1 MYPQFRRGHLAAAV
15 LFASSSLLGGQAL
28 AEDERLEELDERA
41 ESVVQLGDEVVLG
54 TAEQELKQ
62 APGVSI
68 ITAEDIRKRPPVNDL
83 SEIIRTMPGVNLT
96 GNSSS
101 GQRGNN
107 RQIDIRGMGP
117 ENTLILVD
125 GKPVSS
131 RNSVRYGWRGERDTR
146 GDSNWVPPEEVERI
160 EVLRGPAAAR
170 YGSGAAGGVV
180 NIITKRPT
188 DRLRGS
194 MTVFTNIPESS
205 KDGAT
210 RRANFSLSG
219 PLTEALSF
227 RAYGSANKT
236 DSDDTDINLGHTVNP
251 SRTVAGREGVRN
263 RDLSGMLSWQVTPDQ
278 VVDFEAGF
286 SRQGNIYAGDTQNNN
301 GTANTQGLA
310 DDGAETNRMYREN
323 YAITHNGTWSFGTSR
338 FVAQYDSTRNNRL
351 EEGLAGSVEGQIGA
365 DRSFS
370 TSKLENYRLSGEL
383 NLPLH
388 ALFEQVL
395 TVGAEWNKET
405 LNDPSSLKQGFVG
418 SDSLPGPPRPAR
430 EARKARRRSG
440 RCTWRTISNCAPAP
454 CSPPGCAWTI
464 TATSA

>member
-1 MYPQFRRGHLAAAV
+1 MA
-15 LFASSSLLGGQAL
+15 
-28 AEDERLEELDERA
+28 
-41 ESVVQLGDEVVLG
+41 GD
-54 TAEQELKQ
+54 
-62 APGVSI
+62 
-68 ITAEDIRKRPPVNDL
+68 
-83 SEIIRTMPGVNLT
+83 
-96 GNSSS
+96 
-101 GQRGNN
+101 
-107 RQIDIRGMGP
+107 
-117 ENTLILVD
+117 
-125 GKPVSS
+125 
-131 RNSVRYGWRGERDTR
+131 
-146 GDSNWVPPEEVERI
+146 
-160 EVLRGPAAAR
+160 
-170 YGSGAAGGVV
+170 
-180 NIITKRPT
+180 
-188 DRLRGS
+188 
-194 MTVFTNIPESS
+194 
-205 KDGAT
+205 
-210 RRANFSLSG
+210 
-219 PLTEALSF
+219 
-227 RAYGSANKT
+227 
-236 DSDDTDINLGHTVNP
+236 
-251 SRTVAGREGVRN
+251 
-263 RDLSGMLSWQVTPDQ
+263 PDQ

-418 SDSLPGPPRPAR
+418 SDSLPGTPAAGSRSPKSKAEIRALYVEDNIELRP
-430 EARKARRRSG
+430 G
-440 RCTWRTISNCAPAP
+440 TMLT
-454 CSPPGCAWTI
+454 PGLRLTI

>member
-1 MYPQFRRGHLAAAV
+1 
-15 LFASSSLLGGQAL
+15 
-28 AEDERLEELDERA
+28 
-41 ESVVQLGDEVVLG
+41 
-54 TAEQELKQ
+54 
-62 APGVSI
+62 
-68 ITAEDIRKRPPVNDL
+68 
-83 SEIIRTMPGVNLT
+83 
-96 GNSSS
+96 
-101 GQRGNN
+101 
-107 RQIDIRGMGP
+107 
-117 ENTLILVD
+117 
-125 GKPVSS
+125 
-131 RNSVRYGWRGERDTR
+131 
-146 GDSNWVPPEEVERI
+146 
-160 EVLRGPAAAR
+160 
-170 YGSGAAGGVV
+170 
-180 NIITKRPT
+180 
-188 DRLRGS
+188 

-263 RDLSGMLSWQVTPDQ
+263 RDLSGMLSWQVSPDQ

-418 SDSLPGPPRPAR
+418 SDSLPGTPRPAR
-430 EARKARRRSG
+430 EARKARRRSA